1 VIRHGD
7 TVIDVGANVGCF
19 TVLAARMVGAAGRV
33 IAFEPEPESF
43 RQLVA
48 NVEHNRLSNVTMR
61 AVAIGLSNGTALL
74 RTSGTALYSSTFES
88 VDGRR
93 NAGRSS
99 AVQVRT
105 LETMMREMAVE
116 RCHYLKMDCEGSEY
130 EIVDSLS
137 VNVASRIDQIT
148 LETHEVPGRSVHELS
163 RRLRALG
170 FRLDSGPL
178 MYARRGVSSE
188 MPREAPQTV

>member
-1 VIRHGD
+1 LQVWLRPGRGDRRGFYEVIVRGDYLAQGQVIRHG
-7 TVIDVGANVGCF
+7 A
-19 TVLAARMVGAAGRV
+19 
-33 IAFEPEPESF
+33 EPESF

-116 RCHYLKMDCEGSEY
+116 RCHYLTMDCEGSEY